1 VRPLGV
7 KATTLVVSV
16 YFAAALAVLQGVLG
30 GGLPIQYGAPLVSHV
45 AGMAAGYGAAI
56 MLILMSRSPWL
67 ERDVGAHRLARWHVC
82 AGPLVIVLAVAH
94 AIAAVGAWSA
104 ARSIGLFA
112 ATKDL
117 LSLPGLLTASV
128 GVAILVLIGFFS
140 LRAVRRRISYER
152 WHFLHLLTYLAVG
165 FGFAHQ
171 LAGPDLAGRR
181 WLQIAW
187 ALLYTYAFALVLRW
201 RVLQPLFQLWR
212 HRLRVEQVRHEGPD
226 VMSLLMSGQHL
237 DELRAEPGQFF
248 RWRFLTRETWR
259 SAYPF
264 SLSAPPTRHLL
275 RITVKARGAG
285 TRRLFEIP
293 CGTLVFA
300 EGPYGVLTSRR
311 RRRPRV
317 LLVAGGVGITPMRA
331 LFEEMDLPGK
341 DVTLVYRASKEQ
353 DLVHK
358 RELDAIAERSGARV
372 VYLVGPSS
380 DARNDMSAHA
390 LGRIVGDLSDHDVYL
405 CGSPRLA
412 SRVRGSLMDS
422 GFPRHQLHEERFSF

>member
-1 VRPLGV
+1 MRPLGV
-7 KATTLVVSV
+7 RATTLVALV
-16 YFAAALAVLQGVLG
+16 YLGAALAVLQGFVG
-30 GGLPIQYGAPLVSHV
+30 SGLPIPFGVPLVSHV

-67 ERDVGAHRLARWHVC
+67 ERDVGAHRLARWHAW
-82 AGPLVIVLAVAH
+82 AGPLVIMLAVLH
-94 AIAAVGAWSA
+94 ANAAVVAWAGAS
-104 ARSIGLFA
+104 SNHLVA
-112 ATKDL
+112 ATKDVL
-117 LSLPGLLTASV
+117 NLPGLVTATV
-128 GVAILVLIGFFS
+128 GTVILVLIGFSS
-140 LRAVRRRISYER
+140 LRSVRRHISYEQ

-165 FGFAHQ
+165 LGFAHQ

-201 RVLQPLFQLWR
+201 RVFQPLFQLWR
-212 HRLRVEQVRHEGPD
+212 HRLRVEQVRQEAPG
-226 VMSLLMSGQHL
+226 VMSVLMSGQHL

-264 SLSAPPTRHLL
+264 SLSAPPTRSLL
-275 RITVKARGAG
+275 RITIKARGAG
-285 TRRLFEIP
+285 TRRLFAIP

-300 EGPYGVLTSRR
+300 EGPYGALTRRR

-317 LLVAGGVGITPMRA
+317 LLIAGGVGITPMRT
-331 LFEEMDLPGK
+331 LFEEIDLPGK

-353 DLVHK
+353 DLVLKH
-358 RELDAIAERSGARV
+358 ELDEIAERSGARV

-390 LGRIVGDLSDHDVYL
+390 LNRIVGDLSDHDVYL

-412 SRVRGSLMDS
+412 SRVRDSLMDS
-422 GFPRHQLHEERFSF
+422 GFPRHHLHEERFSF

>member
-7 KATTLVVSV
+7 RATTLVVLV
-16 YFAAALAVLQGVLG
+16 YLGAALAVLQGFVG
-30 GGLPIQYGAPLVSHV
+30 SGLRIEFGAPLVSHV
-45 AGMAAGYGAAI
+45 TGMAAGYGAAI
-56 MLILMSRSPWL
+56 MLILMSRAPWL
-67 ERDVGAHRLARWHVC
+67 ERDLGAHRLARWHAW
-82 AGPLVIVLAVAH
+82 AGPLVIMLTVVH
-94 AIAAVGAWSA
+94 AIAAAVAWAGATSSDLVA
-104 ARSIGLFA
+104 ASMGVLNV
-112 ATKDL
+112 
-117 LSLPGLLTASV
+117 PGLLTASV
-128 GVAILVLIGFFS
+128 GTVILVLIGFS
-140 LRAVRRRISYER
+140 SVRALRRRISYEQ

-201 RVLQPLFQLWR
+201 RVFQPLFQLWR
-212 HRLRVEQVRHEGPD
+212 HRLRVEQVRQEAPD
-226 VMSLLMSGQHL
+226 VMSVLMSGQHL

-248 RWRFLTRETWR
+248 RWRFLTRQTWR

-275 RITVKARGAG
+275 RITIKARGDG

-293 CGTLVFA
+293 RGTLVFA
-300 EGPYGVLTSRR
+300 EGPYGVLTRRR

-317 LLVAGGVGITPMRA
+317 LLIAGGVGITPMRA

-341 DVTLVYRASKEQ
+341 DVTLVYRAAKEQ

-358 RELDAIAERSGARV
+358 RELDEIAERSGARV
-372 VYLVGPSS
+372 VSLVGPSS

-390 LGRIVGDLSDHDVYL
+390 LNRIVGDLSDHDVYL

-412 SRVRGSLMDS
+412 SRVRESLTDS
-422 GFPRHQLHEERFSF
+422 GFPRHQLHEERFYF

>member
-1 VRPLGV
+1 MVVLVYLG
-7 KATTLVVSV
+7 
-16 YFAAALAVLQGVLG
+16 AALAVLQGFVG
-30 GGLPIQYGAPLVSHV
+30 SGLPIQFGASLVSHV
-45 AGMAAGYGAAI
+45 TGMAAGYGAAI
-56 MLILMSRSPWL
+56 MLILMSRAPWL
-67 ERDVGAHRLARWHVC
+67 ERDVGAHRLARWHAW
-82 AGPLVIVLAVAH
+82 AGPLVIMLTVAH
-94 AIAAVGAWSA
+94 AIAAVVAWAGATS
-104 ARSIGLFA
+104 S
-112 ATKDL
+112 DL
-117 LSLPGLLTASV
+117 VASSMGVLNLPGLVTASV
-128 GVAILVLIGFFS
+128 GTVILVLIGFS
-140 LRAVRRRISYER
+140 SVRAVRRHISYER

-201 RVLQPLFQLWR
+201 RVFQPLFQLWR
-212 HRLRVEQVRHEGPD
+212 HRLRVEQVRQEAPD
-226 VMSLLMSGQHL
+226 VMSVLMSGQHL

-248 RWRFLTRETWR
+248 RWRFLTRQTWR

-275 RITVKARGAG
+275 RITIKARGDG

-293 CGTLVFA
+293 RGTLVFA
-300 EGPYGVLTSRR
+300 EGPYGVLTRR
-311 RRRPRV
+311 RRRRSRV
-317 LLVAGGVGITPMRA
+317 LLIAGGVGITPMRA
-331 LFEEMDLPGK
+331 LFEEIDLPGK
-341 DVTLVYRASKEQ
+341 DVTLVYRAAKEQ
-353 DLVHK
+353 DLVLKH
-358 RELDAIAERSGARV
+358 ELDQIAERSGARV

-380 DARNDMSAHA
+380 DVRNDMSARA
-390 LGRIVGDLSDHDVYL
+390 LNRIVGELSDHDVYL

>member
-7 KATTLVVSV
+7 RATTLVVLV
-16 YFAAALAVLQGVLG
+16 YLGVALAVIQGLAG
-30 GGLPIQYGAPLVSHV
+30 SGLPIQFGAPLVSHV
-45 AGMAAGYGAAI
+45 TGMAAGYGAAI

-67 ERDVGAHRLARWHVC
+67 ERDVGAHRLARWHAW
-82 AGPLVIVLAVAH
+82 AGPLVIVLTVVHAMVAVA
-94 AIAAVGAWSA
+94 AWAGVS
-104 ARSIGLFA
+104 SIDLFA
-112 ATKDL
+112 ATQDV
-117 LSLPGLLTASV
+117 LSLPGLVTASV
-128 GVAILVLIGFFS
+128 GAVILVLIGFSS
-140 LRAVRRRISYER
+140 LRAMRRRTPYER

-171 LAGPDLAGRR
+171 LAGPDLVGRR
-181 WLQIAW
+181 WLQVAW

-201 RVLQPLFQLWR
+201 RVFQPLFQLWR
-212 HRLRVEQVRHEGPD
+212 HRLRVEQVRREAPD
-226 VMSLLMSGQHL
+226 VVSVLMSGQHL

-275 RITVKARGAG
+275 RITIKARGAG
-285 TRRLFEIP
+285 TRRLFEIAP
-293 CGTLVFA
+293 GTLVFA
-300 EGPYGVLTSRR
+300 EGPYGALTRRR

-317 LLVAGGVGITPMRA
+317 LLIAGGVGITPMRT
-331 LFEEMDLPGK
+331 LFEEIDLPGK
-341 DVTLVYRASKEQ
+341 DVTLIYRASKEQ
-353 DLVHK
+353 DLVLK
-358 RELDAIAERSGARV
+358 QELDEIAERSGARV

-380 DARNDMSAHA
+380 DARNDMSAPA
-390 LGRIVGDLSDHDVYL
+390 LNRIVGDLSDHDVYL

-412 SRVRGSLMDS
+412 SRVRDSLMDS